1 MGMHANLH
9 CGDYCTA
16 ATTKL
21 SSGRTALDVR
31 SSPFPG
37 DASNVVTIFAT
48 TGQVA
53 GIALAILSDEVI
65 RDALADDQWEQ
76 LSQLVRGHDVAEMA
90 DAHVAECPE
99 CQAWY
104 DQRDAAMAED
114 DEYERRLTRCNK
126 AAVIGLDG
134 PIGCRLASEHAG
146 PCVPQHGLTTGTAS

>member
-1 MGMHANLH
+1 MGMTANLH
-9 CGDYCTA
+9 CGSDCRVGVDRTV
-16 ATTKL
+16 TKMCVTVY
-21 SSGRTALDVR
+21 SRPA
-31 SSPFPG
+31 PG
-37 DASNVVTIFAT
+37 VASDEMAIFARPDQLT
-48 TGQVA
+48 D
-53 GIALAILSDEVI
+53 IALSILADKTV
-65 RDALADDQWEQ
+65 RANLADDQWRE